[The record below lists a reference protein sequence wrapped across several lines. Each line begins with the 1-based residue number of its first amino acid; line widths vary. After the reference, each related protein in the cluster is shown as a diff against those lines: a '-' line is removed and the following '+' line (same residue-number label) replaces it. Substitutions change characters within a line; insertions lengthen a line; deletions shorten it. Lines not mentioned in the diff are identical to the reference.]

1 MPWLEVTKNLLKG
14 HLAIQKGHQQNC
26 QVYTYWD
33 SEISAYLEGHPM
45 TCKWLITM
53 VSFRPLSR
61 VGLVIHCFVTSLTNH
76 LLSGVILQVG
86 ITVYME
92 VLLIIHD
99 MEILV

>member
-1 MPWLEVTKNLLKG
+1 
-14 HLAIQKGHQQNC
+14 
-26 QVYTYWD
+26 
-33 SEISAYLEGHPM
+33 M